1 MLKYF
6 AEQKTVKTTS
16 NQMKLGNKCVS
27 MTTAVHLEE

>member
-16 NQMKLGNKCVS
+16 NQTKLGNKCVS
-27 MTTAVHLEE
+27 RTTAVDLEE